1 MLIFKLYKMK
11 IHEKIKEIREFKKIS
26 QEVIAYELGLDQS
39 QYSRREKGEIK
50 FVVDEI
56 ELISKILDTKI
67 SQLYGEETLIFNNH
81 DQKGGNFGQYIS
93 VPEKLIEQYEIRLLE
108 KEKLIDFL
116 KEQISYYNK

>member
-1 MLIFKLYKMK
+1 MK

-39 QYSRREKGEIK
+39 QYSRRENGEIK

-67 SQLYGEETLIFNNH
+67 SQLYGEETNVFNLNV
-81 DQKGGNFGQYIS
+81 QKGGNFGQYIS